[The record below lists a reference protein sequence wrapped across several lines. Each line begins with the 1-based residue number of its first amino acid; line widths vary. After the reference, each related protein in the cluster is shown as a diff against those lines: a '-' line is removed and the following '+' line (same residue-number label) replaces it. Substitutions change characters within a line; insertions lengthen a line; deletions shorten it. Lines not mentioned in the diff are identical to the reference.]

1 MLHDSH
7 IPDNELLLAG
17 DGELSSRRSSEIRA
31 HLAHCW
37 KCRTRWKEIEGAIE
51 DFTQAYHQDFNPE
64 VPSPAMARA
73 NLKAQLRQLAAQE
86 PQTIWHPLTRLAQSL
101 VPRRR
106 FAYIAGTFLFA
117 LTTLVLW
124 QSSQPSLASN
134 PNPALTPGATLPMS
148 QADVCTEKSEARPR
162 FVLASVGQ
170 KVFEEYGIRNPKPGT
185 YELDYLIDADLGGSD
200 DARNLWPQ
208 PYSAQ
213 WNAHVKDALENHL
226 RELVCAGKISLA
238 QAQQDISLDWTSAYR
253 KYFRTDRPLAD
264 HLAFRKDQPWE

>member
-7 IPDNELLLAG
+7 IPDDELLLAG
-17 DGELSSRRSSEIRA
+17 DGELSNRRDSEIRT
-31 HLAHCW
+31 HLQHCW
-37 KCRTRWKEIEGAIE
+37 QCRTRWKEIEDTIA
-51 DFTQAYHQDFNPE
+51 DFTQVHHRNFDSEASSA
-64 VPSPAMARA
+64 VAARA
-73 NLKAQLRQLAAQE
+73 NLKAQLRQLAAQQPE
-86 PQTIWHPLTRLAQSL
+86 TVWNPLSRLKQSL
-101 VPRRR
+101 FPPRRL
-106 FAYIAGTFLFA
+106 AYIACTFLFA
-117 LTTLVLW
+117 LAALVFW

-134 PNPALTPGATLPMS
+134 PDPALTPGATLPVS
-148 QADVCTEKSEARPR
+148 QADLCTQKSAARPR
-162 FVLASVGQ
+162 LVLASVGQ

-238 QAQQDISLDWTSAYR
+238 QAQQDISLDWTSAYK
-253 KYFRTDRPLAD
+253 KYFRTDRPLPA
-264 HLAFRKDQPWE
+264 HLAFRKDRPWE